1 MEQRAPL
8 RFPRALLVTSVV
20 LALAVTGHLA
30 GGGGLPPLIVLIGL
44 AAGVLGPVTWASGR
58 QLTLGRLVV
67 LLGAAQWGLHE
78 AFLLTSTIP
87 ACAAVPDSHHS
98 THLGPGTACPTGWS
112 VLEAGHHGPSGQ
124 GVAMLAGHVLAV
136 LVTALM
142 ITRAEAA
149 LWLALEWL
157 RPLLGLVRPAGL
169 PAAAWP
175 LMPAAEQPVLVWRG
189 LRRDRVR
196 GPPAAGVLRAI
207 DRV

>member
-8 RFPRALLVTSVV
+8 RLARALLVTAVV
-20 LALAVTGHLA
+20 LALAAVGHLA

-58 QLTLGRLVV
+58 RLTLGPLLV
-67 LLGAAQWGLHE
+67 LLGVAQWGLHE
-78 AFLLTSTIP
+78 AFLLTSTVP

-98 THLGPGTACPTGWS
+98 THLGPDTACPTGL
-112 VLEAGHHGPSGQ
+112 VLEAGHHGPSGH
-124 GVAMLAGHVLAV
+124 GAAMLAGHVLAV
-136 LVTALM
+136 LVIALV

-157 RPLLGLVRPAGL
+157 RPLLGLVRPTGL
-169 PAAAWP
+169 PAAARS
-175 LMPAAEQPVLVWRG
+175 LMPAAEQPVLAWRG